1 MSHISPTED
10 ERICAWFEC
19 QTEET
24 LRDLHERFDAVSPRE
39 CWTAF
44 FNDCSSPAP
53 ESLGVSLAV
62 PVEAVQEVPSPSEKL
77 AVLREEFRLK
87 AQASSALL
95 VRAPA
100 LRFKRK
106 VDREDLPYQRAQNF
120 SAGINARIT
129 VQVPVDYPLLN
140 GDRVVGVIEI
150 RVHSLDRLKGDD
162 RLYTIK
168 ALELAAQRIRDDI
181 EACA

>member
-53 ESLGVSLAV
+53 ESPGASLAV
-62 PVEAVQEVPSPSEKL
+62 SVEAVQEVPSPSEEL
-77 AVLREEFRLK
+77 AVLR
-87 AQASSALL
+87 
-95 VRAPA
+95 
-100 LRFKRK
+100 
-106 VDREDLPYQRAQNF
+106 
-120 SAGINARIT
+120 
-129 VQVPVDYPLLN
+129 
-140 GDRVVGVIEI
+140 VVCVIEI
-150 RVHSLDRLKGDD
+150 QVHSLDWLKGDD